1 MKQPRKRAATDSD
14 VLTAKQAAALLGVQP
29 QTLYAYV
36 SRGLLRSRASPG
48 TRQKRY
54 ARVDVLRLKERADA
68 RRGHASVASS
78 ALRWG
83 APVVESAI
91 TLIDDDGPAYRGRAP
106 LSFLLGAGDP
116 FAACA
121 SWLVRGVEVDA
132 LAVPTGP
139 WLLEVQRIASV
150 VRRLARAAPPT
161 TPLACVDLVLTAW
174 RLHGPA
180 GVVDDDHEWHKAAAL
195 LGHVCAAPLLL
206 RSPEAFIVTT
216 TAPARALAAAFDID
230 DDGLDLLATM
240 LLVTADHELNAST
253 FAARVTA
260 ATEATLAS
268 SLSSALATVSGPR
281 HGAMCDR
288 VEALIDEVGDR
299 SRARVVL
306 GGRLARG
313 DGVPG
318 FSHPL
323 YPQGD
328 PRGRALLQHAR
339 VKGSA
344 DADVVFAVID
354 AWRALAGDNALTKPS
369 VDIGLVAA
377 ARALGMPAGAATAV
391 FAIARCAGWVAHV
404 VEQRRSV
411 ELLRPRAHYTGPP
424 RNEPL
429 R

>member
-1 MKQPRKRAATDSD
+1 

-54 ARVDVLRLKERADA
+54 ARADVLRLKDRADA
-68 RRGHASVASS
+68 RRGHAPVASS
-78 ALRWG
+78 ALHWG

-106 LSFLLGAGDP
+106 LSFLRGVGDP

-121 SWLVRGVEVDA
+121 GWLVRGVDIDA
-132 LAVPTGP
+132 LPTPTGP
-139 WLLEVQRIASV
+139 WLLEVQGIARC
-150 VRRLARAAPPT
+150 VRRLAQAAPPT
-161 TPLACVDLVLTAW
+161 TPLACIDLVLTAW
-174 RLHGPA
+174 RLQGPA
-180 GVVDDDHEWHKAAAL
+180 GVVDDEHEWHKAAAL
-195 LGHVCAAPLLL
+195 LGQVCAAPTLL
-206 RSPEAFIVTT
+206 RSPDAFTAFTT
-216 TAPARALAAAFDID
+216 TPTRALATAFDVD
-230 DDGLDLLATM
+230 DDGIDVLATM
-240 LLVTADHELNAST
+240 LLVAADHELNAST

-260 ATEATLAS
+260 ATGATLAS
-268 SLSSALATVSGPR
+268 SLSSAVSTVSGPR

-288 VEALIDEVGDR
+288 VEALVDEAGHR
-299 SRARVVL
+299 ARARVVVS
-306 GGRLARG
+306 GRLARG
-313 DGVPG
+313 EGVPG

-323 YPQGD
+323 YPRGD
-328 PRGRALLQHAR
+328 PRGRALLQHPR

-344 DADVVFAVID
+344 DADVVFAIIE

-377 ARALGMPAGAATAV
+377 ARAIGLPAGAATAV
-391 FAIARCAGWVAHV
+391 FAIARCAGWLAHV
-404 VEQRRSV
+404 VEQRASA
-411 ELLRPRAHYTGPP
+411 ELLRPRAWYTGPP
-424 RNEPL
+424 RDEPL